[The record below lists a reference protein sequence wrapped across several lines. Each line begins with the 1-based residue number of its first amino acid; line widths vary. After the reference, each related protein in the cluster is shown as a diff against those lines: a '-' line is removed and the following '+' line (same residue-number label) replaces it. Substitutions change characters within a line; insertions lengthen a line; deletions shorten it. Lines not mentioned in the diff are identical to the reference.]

1 MMGWRL
7 AELIDWPLP
16 FKGADAT
23 PHSHCVTGGAARW
36 VPGARDRGYKITEL
50 FRDKVSVQ
58 LVSLS

>member
-1 MMGWRL
+1 MGWRL

-36 VPGARDRGYKITEL
+36 VPGARNRGRVIL
-50 FRDKVSVQ
+50 GQ
-58 LVSLS
+58 G